1 MNALNQYSAV
11 AAMTPIYDG
20 NGNLTFDGTFTY
32 GYDAENRLTSASGPG
47 IAASYAYDPQ
57 GRRKSKT
64 VNGALTLFVTDADN
78 REVLEYDGTSG
89 AVQRWFAYGLGPNDA
104 LNQMNVAAGTRAT
117 FIPDIQGSIV
127 GTMDSATAVV
137 AKVGYLPYGTSAS
150 TAGTFRYTGQR
161 IDPETGGLH
170 YYRARSYKPAW
181 GRFMQADPIG
191 YAAGANLYAYVGNDP
206 LNLFDPLGLA
216 ADSPAWNQ
224 YVSQLQ
230 CMGMCHGFDPG
241 TPRQMTPS
249 ESLALDVL
257 STAVT
262 LAIPG
267 AAPLGGARA
276 AEGVWGLGW
285 AARGQAIEQALGANL
300 PSSFPVVDRF
310 SGGVATSIK
319 SMDLNATSYQNIGN
333 LTLRLNSYV
342 ESIAAFNGARFGG
355 SVVESSQITA
365 LQLQLAIPSGSA
377 SVAQQAAISAAAAR
391 AQSMGV
397 GFKVTPFP

>member
-1 MNALNQYSAV
+1 
-11 AAMTPIYDG
+11 
-20 NGNLTFDGTFTY
+20 
-32 GYDAENRLTSASGPG
+32 
-47 IAASYAYDPQ
+47 
-57 GRRKSKT
+57 
-64 VNGALTLFVTDADN
+64 
-78 REVLEYDGTSG
+78 
-89 AVQRWFAYGLGPNDA
+89 
-104 LNQMNVAAGTRAT
+104 
-117 FIPDIQGSIV
+117 
-127 GTMDSATAVV
+127 
-137 AKVGYLPYGTSAS
+137 
-150 TAGTFRYTGQR
+150 
-161 IDPETGGLH
+161 
-170 YYRARSYKPAW
+170 
-181 GRFMQADPIG
+181 
-191 YAAGANLYAYVGNDP
+191 
-206 LNLFDPLGLA
+206 
-216 ADSPAWNQ
+216 
-224 YVSQLQ
+224 
-230 CMGMCHGFDPG
+230 MGMCHGFDPG

-333 LTLRLNSYV
+333 LILRLNSYV

>member
-1 MNALNQYSAV
+1 VNALNQYSAV

-47 IAASYAYDPQ
+47 VAASYAYDPQ

-170 YYRARSYKPAW
+170 YSR
-181 GRFMQADPIG
+181 
-191 YAAGANLYAYVGNDP
+191 
-206 LNLFDPLGLA
+206 
-216 ADSPAWNQ
+216 
-224 YVSQLQ
+224 SQLQ
-230 CMGMCHGFDPG
+230 
-241 TPRQMTPS
+241 
-249 ESLALDVL
+249 A
-257 STAVT
+257 
-262 LAIPG
+262 
-267 AAPLGGARA
+267 
-276 AEGVWGLGW
+276 GLG
-285 AARGQAIEQALGANL
+285 
-300 PSSFPVVDRF
+300 PVHAGRSDRVRRRRQPLCLCRKR
-310 SGGVATSIK
+310 SA
-319 SMDLNATSYQNIGN
+319 
-333 LTLRLNSYV
+333 
-342 ESIAAFNGARFGG
+342 ESI
-355 SVVESSQITA
+355 
-365 LQLQLAIPSGSA
+365 
-377 SVAQQAAISAAAAR
+377 
-391 AQSMGV
+391 
-397 GFKVTPFP
+397 